1 MSNSK
6 IIFGKAKKQAA
17 QLAKDVAKQG
27 SGELLEIPKQ
37 LPAELIGIKQNQP
50 SPIVE
55 AMQQTSSSSGVTL
68 VGLKQV
74 GQIDEEMKRLRKLR
88 ADEEVKSQQPVATDE
103 TPRLAQPGKPILPSS
118 PSRGPRMKGP
128 GKTQTKFE
136 VKSGKN

>member
-6 IIFGKAKKQAA
+6 IIFGKSKKQAA

-27 SGELLEIPKQ
+27 VGELLEIPKQ
-37 LPAELIGIKQNQP
+37 LPVELIGIKQNQP

-55 AMQQTSSSSGVTL
+55 LMQETSKSSGVT
-68 VGLKQV
+68 VSGLKQV
-74 GQIDEEMKRLRKLR
+74 EQIEEEMKRLRKLKE
-88 ADEEVKSQQPVATDE
+88 DEEEKSRQPVSSDE

-128 GKTQTKFE
+128 GKALSKFE

>member
-6 IIFGKAKKQAA
+6 LILNKAKKQAA

-27 SGELLEIPKQ
+27 AGELLEIPKQ
-37 LPAELIGIKQNQP
+37 LPGELIGIKQNQP

-55 AMQQTSSSSGVTL
+55 AMQQTTKSSGVTAR
-68 VGLKQV
+68 GLKQV
-74 GQIDEEMKRLRKLR
+74 GQIDEVMERLRKLR
-88 ADEEVKSQQPVATDE
+88 VDEEEKSRQPVSSDE

-128 GKTQTKFE
+128 CKAQTKFE
-136 VKSGKN
+136 AKTGKN

>member
-6 IIFGKAKKQAA
+6 LILNKAKNQAA

-55 AMQQTSSSSGVTL
+55 VMQETSKSSSVTARKL
-68 VGLKQV
+68 MQV
-74 GQIDEEMKRLRKLR
+74 GQIEEEMKRLRKLR
-88 ADEEVKSQQPVATDE
+88 VDEEEKSRQPVSSDE
-103 TPRLAQPGKPILPSS
+103 APRLAQPGKPILPSS

-136 VKSGKN
+136 AKTGKN